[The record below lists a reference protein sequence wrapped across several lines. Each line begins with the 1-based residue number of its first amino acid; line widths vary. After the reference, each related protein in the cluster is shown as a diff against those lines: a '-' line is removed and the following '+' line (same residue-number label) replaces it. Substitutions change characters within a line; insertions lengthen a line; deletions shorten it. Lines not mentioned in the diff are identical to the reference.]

1 MRSERQRVHFMEF
14 QLLRDL
20 GTRKNFRLVGGG
32 RPEEAQGA
40 QECCLFLCFFWFL
53 LPLSFT
59 YARSVGWVMG
69 FDDESSDGARPACL
83 VVKCLSFFGF
93 PPGSQH
99 LRILIHD
106 RRHLGFLIQ
115 IVLSNLCSLLESCIA
130 FHRPV

>member
-1 MRSERQRVHFMEF
+1 
-14 QLLRDL
+14 
-20 GTRKNFRLVGGG
+20 
-32 RPEEAQGA
+32 
-40 QECCLFLCFFWFL
+40 
-53 LPLSFT
+53 
-59 YARSVGWVMG
+59 MG

-130 FHRPV
+130 FHRPVCSSIGSAEAVQHLCDGGSETRTLRLENCQSAMI